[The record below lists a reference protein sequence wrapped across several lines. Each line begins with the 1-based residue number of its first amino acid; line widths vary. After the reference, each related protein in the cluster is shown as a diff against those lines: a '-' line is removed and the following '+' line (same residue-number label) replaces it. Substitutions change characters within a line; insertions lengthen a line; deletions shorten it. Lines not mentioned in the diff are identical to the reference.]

1 MNNIANK
8 IANKIVTPSEKKYL
22 DWDGFVERMRSIKLL
37 ACDVDGVLT
46 DDTIFFG
53 PEKLELKQFNV
64 SDGFYIVLAMRA
76 GLEFVVVS
84 GRHSEATT
92 SRMRDLGVKHVMQ
105 APINKAKLL
114 EPVIAE
120 LGIKFEEVAFI
131 GNEILDLPLARRA
144 GLPIGVLDSSVL
156 YINEVDYIT
165 SAPGGHGAVKEVIE
179 AYFVANNIDPELLQR
194 QGAKEKTQTSG
205 N

>member
-1 MNNIANK
+1 MSD
-8 IANKIVTPSEKKYL
+8 IVTPVGKKYL
-22 DWDGFVERMRSIKLL
+22 DWDGLVERMRSVKLL

-53 PEKLELKQFNV
+53 PDGLELKQFNV
-64 SDGFYIVLAMRA
+64 SDGFYISLAMRA
-76 GLEFVVVS
+76 GLEFVVIS
-84 GRHSEATT
+84 GRYSEATT
-92 SRMRDLGVKHVMQ
+92 SRMSDLGVKHVIQ

-114 EPVIAE
+114 EPILAE
-120 LGIKFEEVAFI
+120 LGIEFEQVAFI
-131 GNEILDLPLARRA
+131 GNEILDLPLARKA

-156 YINEVDYIT
+156 YMNEVDYIT

-179 AYFVANNIDPELLQR
+179 AFFIANGINPELLQR
-194 QGAKEKTQTSG
+194 ERSAENAKASG